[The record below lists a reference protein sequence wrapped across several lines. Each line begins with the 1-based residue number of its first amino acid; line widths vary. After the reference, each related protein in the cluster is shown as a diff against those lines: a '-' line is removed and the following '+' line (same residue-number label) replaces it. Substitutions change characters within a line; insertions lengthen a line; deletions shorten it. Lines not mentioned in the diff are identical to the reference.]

1 MKPKSPARI
10 VQTSLQNR
18 TLHWAYL
25 EFDIRSSTAKTS
37 PKKGPSIPASRNV
50 IEAIRYS
57 YDFLG
62 AAAEFAYQLVK
73 DGPLGDSRTA
83 NWLRRYMDREWT
95 KLYLSDKLGFLSFSR
110 CGEGFWW
117 SDDQYRLFEDLR
129 TVRNAMTHP

>member
-25 EFDIRSSTAKTS
+25 EFAIRSSTAKTS

-95 KLYLSDKLGFLSFSR
+95 KLYLRRTSAESTLRREPSR
-110 CGEGFWW
+110 APRACWLAC
-117 SDDQYRLFEDLR
+117 DDGILIRFG
-129 TVRNAMTHP
+129 